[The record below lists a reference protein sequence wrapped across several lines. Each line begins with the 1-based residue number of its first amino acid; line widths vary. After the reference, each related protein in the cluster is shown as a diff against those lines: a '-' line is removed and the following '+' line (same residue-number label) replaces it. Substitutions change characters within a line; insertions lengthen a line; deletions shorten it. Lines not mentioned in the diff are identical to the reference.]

1 LEQEPQRRQVAERI
15 ENARN
20 ALGAPCGQIERATRR
35 PQSNLPPDA
44 KRLLGGFSEID
55 NYRNPILKLRAGQV
69 VKKYGRSR
77 WALRLREPGQELV
90 APPRGRRHRHV
101 LHLNVLAGLVFD
113 ALADS
118 SPVENRIAKYADARL
133 VARIAEEYRHGRCL
147 LIVTTNLDSGVPVIC
162 NIGAIAESKRRAE
175 AVGLIRR
182 ILRAS
187 ASVSGLFSPVM
198 IDVTVDGVPHQEM
211 HVGGGAPMQTL
222 LYPAADAAD
231 FFDSIGHKLP
241 STSMEQHG
249 RI

>member
-1 LEQEPQRRQVAERI
+1 PQRRQVAERI

-44 KRLLGGFSEID
+44 KRLLGGCSEID

-118 SPVENRIAKYADARL
+118 SRVGNRLPKNADAPP
-133 VARIAEEYRHGRCL
+133 VGRNSQKNPHPPL
-147 LIVTTNLDSGVPVIC
+147 PLI
-162 NIGAIAESKRRAE
+162 
-175 AVGLIRR
+175 
-182 ILRAS
+182 
-187 ASVSGLFSPVM
+187 
-198 IDVTVDGVPHQEM
+198 
-211 HVGGGAPMQTL
+211 
-222 LYPAADAAD
+222 
-231 FFDSIGHKLP
+231 
-241 STSMEQHG
+241 
-249 RI
+249 